1 MDFRF
6 WNHFRAYGSRFSLK
20 GRIGLGITISRLIF
34 LPVIFLAVYY
44 IAGMVNTTNQIATV
58 DARGALLAEQI
69 GAEITDLR
77 RAEKNYLLLKDPAV
91 FKRLK
96 ERSQVIVAHVE
107 DGLDLGSGE
116 KSHFAQMK
124 AAVRTYASTLDQV
137 SQSNEP
143 VQDAAV
149 LNQFVKS
156 VHNYQ
161 KRIDALL
168 AAAKQARSQEEI
180 SRSVDEIS
188 NEAMSFDRFIV
199 QSVVASESNRARQ
212 LEELQAKG
220 EEIDTLARE
229 IRENSWKKV
238 EEERGYAEHLG
249 NQATLLITITLA
261 VTLVLSFA
269 FTWYLPRKVLYP
281 IREVT
286 QALRKASNGNYDVIL
301 RLSAK
306 DELGELV
313 NEFHNLVEHVKDMDS
328 QRSQPPIMPPTRP
341 VVQQESFTV
350 F

>member
-1 MDFRF
+1 
-6 WNHFRAYGSRFSLK
+6 
-20 GRIGLGITISRLIF
+20 LGITISRLIF

-44 IAGMVNTTNQIATV
+44 IAGMVTTTNQIATV
-58 DARGALLAEQI
+58 DARVALLAEQV
-69 GAEITDLR
+69 GAEITELR
-77 RAEKNYLLLKDPAV
+77 RAEINYLLLKDPAI

-96 ERSQVIVAHVE
+96 ERSQVIVAHID

-116 KSHFAQMK
+116 RSRFARMK
-124 AAVRTYASTLDQV
+124 VAVKAYAAIIEQI
-137 SQSNEP
+137 SQSNES
-143 VQDAAV
+143 VQDTAI
-149 LNQFVKS
+149 LNQFARS

-188 NEAMSFDRFIV
+188 KGAMSFDHFIV

-212 LEELQAKG
+212 LEELQFKG
-220 EEIDTLARE
+220 EEIDALARE
-229 IRENSWKKV
+229 IRENSWRKV

-249 NQATLLITITLA
+249 NRATLLITITLA
-261 VTLVLSFA
+261 VTLLLSFA

-286 QALRKASNGNYDVIL
+286 QALRKASNGNYDVFL

-313 NEFHNLVEHVKDMDS
+313 SEFHNLVDHVKGLDS
-328 QRSQPPIMPPTRP
+328 QKSQPPVIPPTRP
-341 VVQQESFTV
+341 STQHESFTV

>member
-6 WNHFRAYGSRFSLK
+6 WNHFRKYGGRLSLK

-34 LPVIFLAVYY
+34 LPVIFVAVYY
-44 IAGMVNTTNQIATV
+44 IAGMVKTTNQIATV
-58 DARGALLAEQI
+58 DARVALLAEQV
-69 GAEITDLR
+69 GAEITELR
-77 RAEKNYLLLKDPAV
+77 RAEINYLLLKDPAV
-91 FKRLK
+91 FKKLK
-96 ERSQVIVAHVE
+96 ERSQVIVAHIE

-116 KSHFAQMK
+116 KSRFTRMK
-124 AAVRTYASTLDQV
+124 AAVKAYAATIEQI
-137 SQSNEP
+137 SQSNES
-143 VQDAAV
+143 VQDTAI
-149 LNQFVKS
+149 LNQFAKS

-168 AAAKQARSQEEI
+168 AAAKKARSQEEI

-188 NEAMSFDRFIV
+188 NEAMSFDHFIV

-212 LEELQAKG
+212 LEELQSKG
-220 EEIDTLARE
+220 EEIDALARE
-229 IRENSWKKV
+229 IRENSWRKV

-249 NQATLLITITLA
+249 NRATLLITITLA

-269 FTWYLPRKVLYP
+269 FTWYLPRKVLSP

-286 QALRKASNGNYDVIL
+286 QALRKASNGNYDVFL

-313 NEFHNLVEHVKDMDS
+313 NEFHNLVDHLKGLDS
-328 QRSQPPIMPPTRP
+328 QKSQQPVIPPARP
-341 VVQQESFTV
+341 SAQQENFTV